1 ALGDDAEGAVGLA
14 AGGGEDAIGDLA
26 LDGDGHGVAPG
37 VVDEERE
44 KQGRSSAIGEVAD
57 EAERAAGDRLDDGGR
72 QFALASE
79 AVAFDEGEA
88 GGGLNGPYGSDG
100 SGFVGLVGRGGQ
112 RAVLVPLREQRLA
125 QELSQAAVEFAGDDG
140 GAGFEEGF
148 GEGSGAGAD
157 FEDDVAGAGPPYAGR
172 LDELAQQVVV

>member
-1 ALGDDAEGAVGLA
+1 GGDIRQFIQIYEVAERRPDLLPPGVKEAGAGFREGPRGLRRGRVAADEADHRAFDLWPGPETGGSEGGDPLDLAQALGDDAEGAVGLA

-88 GGGLNGPYGSDG
+88 GGGLNGPYG
-100 SGFVGLVGRGGQ
+100 
-112 RAVLVPLREQRLA
+112 
-125 QELSQAAVEFAGDDG
+125 
-140 GAGFEEGF
+140 
-148 GEGSGAGAD
+148 
-157 FEDDVAGAGPPYAGR
+157 
-172 LDELAQQVVV
+172 